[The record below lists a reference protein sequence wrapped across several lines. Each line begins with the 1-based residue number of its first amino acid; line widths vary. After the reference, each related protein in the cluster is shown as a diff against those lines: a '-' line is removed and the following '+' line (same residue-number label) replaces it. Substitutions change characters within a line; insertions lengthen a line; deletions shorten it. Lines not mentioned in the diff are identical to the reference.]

1 MLLGFKTELKVNN
14 TQKILLAKHAG
25 VARHAWNW
33 GLGLT
38 KQILDNNRKIPDD
51 KIKFPTAIDLH
62 KWLVALVKPEYPW
75 YYEVSKC
82 APQYALRHLRR
93 AWDDCFSKSKKPPR
107 FKKKGKS
114 DSFTVDGSITV
125 EPKRIKVPRIGWL
138 KTHERLPT
146 DIKPKSITISKR
158 ADKWFI
164 SWKIEIHSSQIA
176 PSDKPVGT
184 DLGLLRFATL
194 STGEEVHSP
203 RPYKQLEKKLAKLQ
217 WRNRHKVI
225 GSANWKKTQTKI
237 AKLYYRIS
245 CIRSDFIHKL
255 TTHLAKNHSHC
266 VIEDLCVSGLIK
278 NRKLSKAISDSG
290 WGEFRRQLEYKT
302 TLYGSE
308 LVVADRFF
316 ASSKLCPKCG
326 QKKDKLPL
334 NVRVYKCDNDS
345 CDWIADR
352 DYTAAV
358 NLLNL
363 LGVAN
368 PNVMPVEVKT
378 PKSIDEAGTKN
389 QPNKNDGFVQLSLP
403 LSNIV

>member
-194 STGEEVHSP
+194 STGE
-203 RPYKQLEKKLAKLQ
+203 
-217 WRNRHKVI
+217 
-225 GSANWKKTQTKI
+225 GGTFTQTIQTARKK
-237 AKLYYRIS
+237 AS
-245 CIRSDFIHKL
+245 Q
-255 TTHLAKNHSHC
+255 TT
-266 VIEDLCVSGLIK
+266 
-278 NRKLSKAISDSG
+278 
-290 WGEFRRQLEYKT
+290 
-302 TLYGSE
+302 
-308 LVVADRFF
+308 VA
-316 ASSKLCPKCG
+316 
-326 QKKDKLPL
+326 
-334 NVRVYKCDNDS
+334 
-345 CDWIADR
+345 
-352 DYTAAV
+352 
-358 NLLNL
+358 
-363 LGVAN
+363 
-368 PNVMPVEVKT
+368 
-378 PKSIDEAGTKN
+378 
-389 QPNKNDGFVQLSLP
+389 
-403 LSNIV
+403 